1 MTKETGFKLYKRLLG
16 YTNRYRTVL
25 IIALCGV
32 ALSGVFEA
40 GLFGMLKPILDKG
53 FFDKDPTFIRWMPAL
68 LIGVFFIKSIFA
80 FLGNVGMQWVA
91 QKVIMTLRKEMF
103 ARLITMPMS
112 EYDKTTTGSLLS
124 KLTYDV
130 NQLLTISSFA
140 LVTLIKDTAT
150 IVGLLF
156 VMFYNSWKI
165 SLIMFLIAPFIAII
179 LRVVSKRLRK
189 LSHSAQESMGELN
202 HVTEEAIRGHRE
214 IKLFNAYDFI
224 EDRFNRINR
233 RLQQVNVKIMVASE
247 AASPMVQLMIVFCVA
262 IIISYAAS
270 QVEPGGL
277 TPGGFLTTLGAMV
290 GLLNPI
296 KRLTRLNESLQRG
309 LAGAE
314 SIFSLIDAPIEKTKS
329 DSISSK
335 NLEYEIEGKIL
346 FDNVDF
352 FYHEDKT
359 VFSKFN
365 LEIKP
370 KETVALVGASGSGKS
385 TFANLLAG
393 FYLPQEGDIWIDDIS
408 LNSLPLREYR
418 HILSYVSQN
427 VVLFAD
433 TIANNIALGE
443 GEYSRDKVIQA
454 AKNANAWEFIEQMPE
469 GLDTLI
475 GENGAR
481 LSGGQRQRIAIAR
494 ALYKNAPILILDEA
508 TSSLDTESEYY
519 IQEAIQVLSQNTTT
533 IIIAHRLSTIE
544 NADRIIVFDQGQ
556 IVEMGTHSELLEKN
570 NIYARLY
577 RLGDH

>member
-1 MTKETGFKLYKRLLG
+1 M
-16 YTNRYRTVL
+16 
-25 IIALCGV
+25 
-32 ALSGVFEA
+32 
-40 GLFGMLKPILDKG
+40 
-53 FFDKDPTFIRWMPAL
+53 
-68 LIGVFFIKSIFA
+68 
-80 FLGNVGMQWVA
+80 
-91 QKVIMTLRKEMF
+91 
-103 ARLITMPMS
+103 
-112 EYDKTTTGSLLS
+112 
-124 KLTYDV
+124 
-130 NQLLTISSFA
+130 
-140 LVTLIKDTAT
+140 
-150 IVGLLF
+150 
-156 VMFYNSWKI
+156 
-165 SLIMFLIAPFIAII
+165 
-179 LRVVSKRLRK
+179 
-189 LSHSAQESMGELN
+189 
-202 HVTEEAIRGHRE
+202 
-214 IKLFNAYDFI
+214 
-224 EDRFNRINR
+224 
-233 RLQQVNVKIMVASE
+233 
-247 AASPMVQLMIVFCVA
+247 A

-329 DSISSK
+329 GSISSK

-519 IQEAIQVLSQNTTT
+519 IQESIQVLSQNTTT

-544 NADRIIVFDQGQ
+544 NADRIIVFDQGE